1 MDNVINLTKSE
12 IDKIEEERNNKILDL
27 IGTLDKNFRDTKK
40 QLYNILDHNYKNQ
53 IVELHIENSK
63 ITVNI
68 LDKTETN
75 TFILDS
81 EDQDKLFNM
90 IKEIINSTTVVNTNN
105 FQQYSGGKMYKYRF
119 RDHLYDRKYF
129 ND

>member
-27 IGTLDKNFRDTKK
+27 IRTLDTNFRDTKK
-40 QLYNILDHNYKNQ
+40 QLYNILDQNYKNS
-53 IVELHIENSK
+53 ILELHIENGK

-68 LDKTETN
+68 LDKTEPN
-75 TFILDS
+75 TFILDR

-90 IKEIINSTTVVNTNN
+90 IKEIINSTTDVDTNN
-105 FQQYSGGKMYKYRF
+105 FRQYSGGKIYKYRF
-119 RDHLYDRKYF
+119 RDHLFERKYF
-129 ND
+129 